1 MYLAVGLVFAL
12 ILIVLFPAIW
22 GAWWLLA
29 DLGQRANESPSTA
42 QARRGTWRTA

>member
-1 MYLAVGLVFAL
+1 MYLGVGLVFAL
-12 ILIVLFPAIW
+12 ILTLLFPAVW

-42 QARRGTWRTA
+42 RARSGTWRAA